1 MRIRRTFTAL
11 LAGGL
16 LAGALA
22 VPAAAST
29 PFGNAAAAPGSVYAV
44 LAADDGFDW
53 NGRDYDILEAAAEAV
68 VNAKGAANTTVAA
81 LNNPDL
87 ALTVFAPNDNAFRW
101 LVFSLTG
108 RWYWSEATVLNK
120 LVDAVSGLVGPAATI
135 DTIEAVL
142 LYHVAD
148 LKYGKVLSSAVPG
161 LNGAAID
168 TVGGGSFQVNVG
180 RYFVSLIDQDPN
192 ALNPTLVAGGL
203 DIETSNKKSVIH
215 TISLV
220 LRPID
225 LPRGF

>member
-1 MRIRRTFTAL
+1 MRIRRTITAL
-11 LAGGL
+11 LGGAL

-22 VPAAAST
+22 VPAAAAE
-29 PFGNAAAAPGSVYAV
+29 PFGNKDAAPGSVYAI

-53 NGRDYDILEAAAEAV
+53 NGRDFDILEAAAEAV
-68 VNAKGAANTTVAA
+68 VNSKAGTLVAA
-81 LNNPDL
+81 LNDP
-87 ALTVFAPNDNAFRW
+87 AAELTVFAPNDNAFRW

-120 LVDAVSGLVGPAATI
+120 LVEAVSGLVENPATPENETI

-142 LYHVAD
+142 LYHVVG
-148 LKYGKVLSSAVPG
+148 GKVLSSAVPG
-161 LNGAAID
+161 LDGAEIT
-168 TVGGGSFQVNVG
+168 TVGAGSFTIDVG
-180 RYFVSLIDQDPN
+180 RWFVSLIDKDPD
-192 ALNPTLVAGGL
+192 ALNPTLVRGGL
-203 DIETSNKKSVIH
+203 DIETSNGMSVIH

>member
-16 LAGALA
+16 LAGAIA
-22 VPAAAST
+22 VPAAAT
-29 PFGNAAAAPGSVYAV
+29 QPFGNADAVPGSVYAV
-44 LAADDGFDW
+44 LAADDGFDV

-68 VNAKGAANTTVAA
+68 VNGKPGTAVAA
-81 LNNPDL
+81 LNNPAA

-108 RWYWSEATVLNK
+108 HWYWSEATVLNE
-120 LVDAVSGLVGPAATI
+120 LVGAVSGLVGPDATI
-135 DTIEAVL
+135 PTIEAVL

-148 LKYGKVLSSAVPG
+148 PKYGKVLSSSVPG
-161 LNGAAID
+161 LNGADIS
-168 TVGGGSFQVNVG
+168 TVGGGTFRINVG
-180 RYFVSLIDQDPN
+180 KWFVSLVDKDPN
-192 ALNPTLVAGGL
+192 ALNPTLVKSGL
-203 DIETSNKKSVIH
+203 DIQTSNGNSVIH

-220 LRPID
+220 LRPLD

>member
-22 VPAAAST
+22 VPAAATEPS
-29 PFGNAAAAPGSVYAV
+29 FGNEDAAPGSVYAV
-44 LAADDGFDW
+44 LAADDGFDM
-53 NGRDYDILEAAAEAV
+53 NGRDYDILEAAAETV
-68 VNAKGAANTTVAA
+68 VNKIPGTAVAA
-81 LNNPDL
+81 LNDPDL

-120 LVDAVSGLVGPAATI
+120 LVGAVSNVVGPDATI
-135 DTIEAVL
+135 PTIEAVL

-161 LNGAAID
+161 LDGAAID
-168 TVGGGSFQVNVG
+168 TVGGGSFKINVG
-180 RYFVSLIDQDPN
+180 KWFVSLVDNDKN
-192 ALNPTLVAGGL
+192 ALNPTLVKGGL

>member
-11 LAGGL
+11 LGGAL

-22 VPAAAST
+22 VPAAATEPS
-29 PFGNAAAAPGSVYAV
+29 FGNGAAAPGSVYAV
-44 LAADDGFDW
+44 LAADDGFDF

-68 VNAKGAANTTVAA
+68 INTKGAANTTVAA
-81 LNNPDL
+81 LNNPD
-87 ALTVFAPNDNAFRW
+87 AELTVFAPNDNAFRW

-108 RWYWSEATVLNK
+108 RWYWSEATVLDK
-120 LVDAVSGLVGPAATI
+120 LVGAVSGLVGPAATI

-142 LYHVAD
+142 LYHVVG
-148 LKYGKVLSSAVPG
+148 GKVLSSAVPG
-161 LNGAAID
+161 LDGVD
-168 TVGGGSFQVNVG
+168 VPTVGGGTFKINVG
-180 RYFVSLIDQDPN
+180 RWFVSLIDKDPD
-192 ALNPTLVAGGL
+192 ALNPTLVRGGL
-203 DIETSNKKSVIH
+203 DIETGNGKSVIH

>member
-1 MRIRRTFTAL
+1 MRSRRIVTSL
-11 LAGGL
+11 LAGAL

-22 VPAAAST
+22 VPAAAAQPIT
-29 PFGNAAAAPGSVYAV
+29 PAPGSVYAV
-44 LAADDGFDW
+44 LAADDGFDR

-68 VNAKGAANTTVAA
+68 IGAKPGSTVAA
-81 LNNPDL
+81 LNNPDA
-87 ALTVFAPNDNAFRW
+87 ALTVFAPNDNAFRY

-120 LVDAVSGLVGPAATI
+120 LVSAVSGLVGPAATI

-142 LYHVAD
+142 LYHVVP
-148 LKYGKVLSSAVPG
+148 GKVMSSAVPG
-161 LNGAAID
+161 LDGATIA
-168 TVGGGSFQVNVG
+168 TVGGGTFRIDVN
-180 RYFVSLIDQDPN
+180 RWFVSLRDKDPN
-192 ALNPTLVAGGL
+192 ALNPTLVKSGL
-203 DIETSNKKSVIH
+203 DIETANGKSVIH

>member
-11 LAGGL
+11 LGGAL

-22 VPAAAST
+22 VPAAAADPS
-29 PFGNAAAAPGSVYAV
+29 FGNDDAAPGSVYAI
-44 LAADDGFDW
+44 LAADDGFDR

-68 VNAKGAANTTVAA
+68 VNAKPGTTVAA
-81 LNNPDL
+81 LNNPAA

-108 RWYWSEATVLNK
+108 RWYWSEATVLTK
-120 LVDAVSGLVGPAATI
+120 LVGAVQGLVGPAATI

-142 LYHVAD
+142 LYHVVG
-148 LKYGKVLSSAVPG
+148 GKVLSSAVPG
-161 LNGAAID
+161 LDGKSVP
-168 TVGGGSFQVNVG
+168 TVGGGTIKFHVG
-180 RYFVSLIDQDPN
+180 RWFVSLIDKDPS
-192 ALNPTLVAGGL
+192 ALNPTLVRGGL
-203 DIETSNKKSVIH
+203 DIETSNGKSVVH

>member
-16 LAGALA
+16 LAGAIA
-22 VPAAAST
+22 VPAAAAQ
-29 PFGNAAAAPGSVYAV
+29 PFGNADAAPGSVYAV
-44 LAADDGFDW
+44 LAADDGFDR

-68 VNAKGAANTTVAA
+68 VNGKPGTAVAA
-81 LNNPDL
+81 LNNPAA

-120 LVDAVSGLVGPAATI
+120 LVGAVSGLVGPAATI
-135 DTIEAVL
+135 PTIEAVL
-142 LYHVAD
+142 LYHVVG
-148 LKYGKVLSSAVPG
+148 GKVLSSAVPG
-161 LNGAAID
+161 LNGADIP
-168 TVGGGSFQVNVG
+168 TVGGGTFRINVG
-180 RYFVSLIDQDPN
+180 RWFVSLVDKDPN
-192 ALNPTLVAGGL
+192 ALNPTLVKSGL
-203 DIETSNKKSVIH
+203 DIQTSNGKSVIH

-220 LRPID
+220 LRPLD

>member
-1 MRIRRTFTAL
+1 MRVRRTFTAL
-11 LAGGL
+11 LGGAL

-22 VPAAAST
+22 VPAAAAE
-29 PFGNAAAAPGSVYAV
+29 PFGNGAAAPGSVYAI
-44 LAADDGFDW
+44 LAADDGFDA

-68 VNAKGAANTTVAA
+68 VNAKPGTTVAA
-81 LNNPDL
+81 LNNPDA

-108 RWYWSEATVLNK
+108 RWYWSEATVLDK
-120 LVDAVSGLVGPAATI
+120 LVGAVSGLVGPAATI

-142 LYHVAD
+142 LYHVVG
-148 LKYGKVLSSAVPG
+148 GKVLSSAVPG
-161 LNGAAID
+161 LNGADVA
-168 TVGGGSFQVNVG
+168 TVGGGTFRINVG
-180 RYFVSLIDQDPN
+180 RWFVSLVDKDPD
-192 ALNPTLVAGGL
+192 ALNPTLVKGGL
-203 DIETSNKKSVIH
+203 DIETSNGKSVVH

>member
-1 MRIRRTFTAL
+1 MRLRRTFTAL
-11 LAGGL
+11 LAGSL

-22 VPAAAST
+22 VPAAAAA
-29 PFGNAAAAPGSVYAV
+29 PFGNAVAAPGSVYAV
-44 LAADDGFDW
+44 LAADDGFDR

-81 LNNPDL
+81 LNNPAA

-108 RWYWSEATVLNK
+108 RWYWSEATVLTK
-120 LVDAVSGLVGPAATI
+120 LVGAVQGLVGPAATI

-142 LYHVAD
+142 LYHVVG
-148 LKYGKVLSSAVPG
+148 GKVMSSAVPALDG
-161 LNGAAID
+161 KDVI
-168 TVGGGSFQVNVG
+168 TVGGGTFRVNVG
-180 RYFVSLIDQDPN
+180 KWFVSLVDKDPN
-192 ALNPTLVAGGL
+192 ALNPTLVKGGL
-203 DIETSNKKSVIH
+203 DIQTSNGKSVIH

>member
-1 MRIRRTFTAL
+1 MHVRRTFTAL
-11 LAGGL
+11 LGGAL

-22 VPAAAST
+22 VPAAAAE
-29 PFGNAAAAPGSVYAV
+29 PFGNGAAAPGSVYAI
-44 LAADDGFDW
+44 LAADDGFDA

-68 VNAKGAANTTVAA
+68 VNAKPGTTVAA
-81 LNNPDL
+81 LNNPDA

-108 RWYWSEATVLNK
+108 RWYWSEATVLDK
-120 LVDAVSGLVGPAATI
+120 LVGAVSGLVGPAATI

-142 LYHVAD
+142 LYHVVG
-148 LKYGKVLSSAVPG
+148 GKVLSSAVPG
-161 LNGAAID
+161 LNGADVA
-168 TVGGGSFQVNVG
+168 TVGGGTFRINVG
-180 RYFVSLIDQDPN
+180 RWFVSLVDKDPD
-192 ALNPTLVAGGL
+192 ALNPTLVKGGL
-203 DIETSNKKSVIH
+203 DIETSNGKSVVH

>member
-1 MRIRRTFTAL
+1 MRVRRNFTAL
-11 LAGGL
+11 LGGAL

-22 VPAAAST
+22 VPAAAAE
-29 PFGNAAAAPGSVYAV
+29 PFGNGAAAPGSVYAI
-44 LAADDGFDW
+44 LAADDGFDA

-68 VNAKGAANTTVAA
+68 VNAKPGTTVAA
-81 LNNPDL
+81 LNNPDA

-108 RWYWSEATVLNK
+108 RWYWSEATVLDK
-120 LVDAVSGLVGPAATI
+120 LVGAVSGLVGPAATI

-142 LYHVAD
+142 LYHVVG
-148 LKYGKVLSSAVPG
+148 GKVLSSAVPG
-161 LNGAAID
+161 LNGADVA
-168 TVGGGSFQVNVG
+168 TVGGGTFRINVG
-180 RYFVSLIDQDPN
+180 RWFVSLVDKDPD
-192 ALNPTLVAGGL
+192 ALNPTLVKGGL
-203 DIETSNKKSVIH
+203 DIETSNGKSVVH

>member
-11 LAGGL
+11 LGGAL

-22 VPAAAST
+22 VPAAATGPS
-29 PFGNAAAAPGSVYAV
+29 FGNKDAAPGSVYAV

-53 NGRDYDILEAAAEAV
+53 NGRDYDILEAAAETV
-68 VNAKGAANTTVAA
+68 VNKKPGTTVAA

-120 LVDAVSGLVGPAATI
+120 LVGAVEGLVGSAKTI

-161 LNGAAID
+161 LDGVAID
-168 TVGGGSFQVNVG
+168 TVGGGSFKVNVG
-180 RYFVSLIDQDPN
+180 KWFVSLIDKDPN

-225 LPRGF
+225 LPRAF

>member
-11 LAGGL
+11 LGGAL

-22 VPAAAST
+22 VPAAAAE
-29 PFGNAAAAPGSVYAV
+29 PFGNGAAAPGSVYAV
-44 LAADDGFDW
+44 LAADDGFDY

-68 VNAKGAANTTVAA
+68 VNAKPGTPVAA
-81 LNNPDL
+81 LNSPD
-87 ALTVFAPNDNAFRW
+87 AVLTVFAPNDNAFRW

-108 RWYWSEATVLNK
+108 RWYWSEATVLDK
-120 LVDAVSGLVGPAATI
+120 LVGAVSGLVGPAATI

-142 LYHVAD
+142 LYHVVLGAKVMSAD
-148 LKYGKVLSSAVPG
+148 VPALDG
-161 LNGAAID
+161 VD
-168 TVGGGSFQVNVG
+168 VTTVGGGTFRVNVG
-180 RYFVSLIDQDPN
+180 RWFVSLVDKDPD
-192 ALNPTLVAGGL
+192 ALNPTLVRGGL
-203 DIETSNKKSVIH
+203 DIETSNGKSVIH

>member
-11 LAGGL
+11 LGGAL

-22 VPAAAST
+22 VPAAATDPS
-29 PFGNAAAAPGSVYAV
+29 FGNDDATPGSVYAI
-44 LAADDGFDW
+44 LAGDDGFDR

-81 LNNPDL
+81 LNNPDA

-120 LVDAVSGLVGPAATI
+120 LVGAVSGLVGPAATI

-142 LYHVAD
+142 LYHVVG
-148 LKYGKVLSSAVPG
+148 GKVLSSDVPG
-161 LNGAAID
+161 LNGANVA
-168 TVGGGSFQVNVG
+168 TVGGGTFKINVG
-180 RYFVSLIDQDPN
+180 K
-192 ALNPTLVAGGL
+192 LVREPDRQGPR
-203 DIETSNKKSVIH
+203 TPS
-215 TISLV
+215 T
-220 LRPID
+220 RPS
-225 LPRGF
+225 